1 MGILVD
7 LAESPVRRNLLP
19 QADQTLV
26 KVVFLGLLLL
36 LLLLLRGQ
44 LGPSQCVLH
53 CFSEVEMF
61 SILLMKSKIMFSSV
75 NNITKIFCHLIY
87 SIIN

>member
-1 MGILVD
+1 MSSFVDLFLLCFELIEVVGILVD

-26 KVVFLGLLLL
+26 RVVLLGL

-61 SILLMKSKIMFSSV
+61 SILLIQTLV
-75 NNITKIFCHLIY
+75 NQLVPM
-87 SIIN
+87 

>member
-1 MGILVD
+1 MSGFFDLFQLCFELIEVVGILVD

-26 KVVFLGLLLL
+26 RVVLLGL

-61 SILLMKSKIMFSSV
+61 SILMIQALV
-75 NNITKIFCHLIY
+75 NLLVPI
-87 SIIN
+87 